1 MMKSCQLFCSNEL
14 SPIPISILKTK
25 ERYHTQPKVVTQQQ
39 NPILVVKF
47 KFSIILLVLSHF
59 SSVSTALLQWV
70 SPFPECDA
78 GPHLDRSRETLE
90 KRKRHRSS
98 SKENKRTWL
107 AGKRKRKLKTPFGSR
122 RAKRQW
128 TFWSP

>member
-1 MMKSCQLFCSNEL
+1 MMKSRQLFCSNEP
-14 SPIPISILKTK
+14 SPIPMSILKTK
-25 ERYHTQPKVVTQQQ
+25 ERYHTQQQ
-39 NPILVVKF
+39 NPILVIKF
-47 KFSIILLVLSHF
+47 KFSNILLVLSHF

-78 GPHLDRSRETLE
+78 GPHLDRSRKDSGEMNCKKAL
-90 KRKRHRSS
+90 SS

-107 AGKRKRKLKTPFGSR
+107 AGKRKRKLKTPFVSR
-122 RAKRQW
+122 RVKRQW